1 MNSEFSLQTLKASWN
16 QILDAVL
23 EVDRVAWLLWFD
35 ARLVKLEGDVL
46 EVNFADS
53 EKFSG
58 DHNFKSARKPE
69 QTAKLVSAIL
79 KVTGKKLEVVD
90 RKSVV

>member
-1 MNSEFSLQTLKASWN
+1 MDSEFSLETLKASWN

-35 ARLVKLEGDVL
+35 ARLVKLEGGVL

-69 QTAKLVSAIL
+69 QTAKLISAIL
-79 KVTGKKLEVVD
+79 KVTGKELEVVE
-90 RKSVV
+90 S

>member
-1 MNSEFSLQTLKASWN
+1 MDSEFSLETLKLSWN

-35 ARLVKLEGDVL
+35 ARLVKLEGGVL

-69 QTAKLVSAIL
+69 QTAKLISAIL
-79 KVTGKKLEVVD
+79 KVTGKQLEVVE
-90 RKSVV
+90 S

>member
-1 MNSEFSLQTLKASWN
+1 MNSEFSLETLKTSWN
-16 QILDAVL
+16 EVLDAVL

-35 ARLVKLEGDVL
+35 ARLVKLDGNVL
-46 EVNFADS
+46 EVRFADS

-58 DHNFKSARKPE
+58 DHNYKSARKPE

-79 KVTGKKLEVVD
+79 KVTGRNLEVIE
-90 RKSVV
+90 S

>member
-1 MNSEFSLQTLKASWN
+1 MNSDFSLETLKASWN
-16 QILDAVL
+16 EVLDAVL

-35 ARLVKLEGDVL
+35 ARLVKLDGNVL
-46 EVNFADS
+46 EVSFADS

-69 QTAKLVSAIL
+69 QTAKLVSAIFE
-79 KVTGKKLEVVD
+79 VTGMQLEVIE
-90 RKSVV
+90 S

>member
-1 MNSEFSLQTLKASWN
+1 MNSDFSLETLKASWN
-16 QILDAVL
+16 QVLDAVL

-35 ARLVKLEGDVL
+35 ARLVKLDGNVL
-46 EVNFADS
+46 EVSFADS

-69 QTAKLVSAIL
+69 QTAKLVSAIFTI
-79 KVTGKKLEVVD
+79 TGMKLEVME
-90 RKSVV
+90 S

>member
-1 MNSEFSLQTLKASWN
+1 MNSEISLETLKASWN
-16 QILDAVL
+16 QVLDTVL

-35 ARLVKLEGDVL
+35 ARLVKLEGNVL
-46 EVNFADS
+46 EVSFADS

-58 DHNFKSARKPE
+58 DHNYKSARKPE

-79 KVTGKKLEVVD
+79 EVTGAKLEVIE
-90 RKSVV
+90 S

>member
-1 MNSEFSLQTLKASWN
+1 MNSEFSLETLKSSWN
-16 QILDAVL
+16 QVLDAIL

-46 EVNFADS
+46 EVSFADS

-79 KVTGKKLEVVD
+79 EVTGQKLEVIEA
-90 RKSVV
+90 

>member
-1 MNSEFSLQTLKASWN
+1 MNSDFSLETLKVSWN
-16 QILDAVL
+16 QVLDAVL

-35 ARLVKLEGDVL
+35 ARLVKLDGNVL
-46 EVNFADS
+46 EVSFADS

-69 QTAKLVSAIL
+69 QTAKLVSAIFTI
-79 KVTGKKLEVVD
+79 TGMKLEVIE
-90 RKSVV
+90 S

>member
-1 MNSEFSLQTLKASWN
+1 MDSEFSIETLKSSWN

-35 ARLVKLEGDVL
+35 ARLVKLEGNIL

-69 QTAKLVSAIL
+69 QTAKLISAIL
-79 KVTGKKLEVVD
+79 KVTGKELEVIE
-90 RKSVV
+90 S

>member
-1 MNSEFSLQTLKASWN
+1 MNSEFSLETLKTSWN
-16 QILDAVL
+16 EVLDAVL

-35 ARLVKLEGDVL
+35 ARLVKLDGKVL
-46 EVNFADS
+46 EVSFADS

-69 QTAKLVSAIL
+69 QTAKLVSAIFE
-79 KVTGKKLEVVD
+79 VTGMQLEVIE
-90 RKSVV
+90 S

>member
-1 MNSEFSLQTLKASWN
+1 MDSEFSLETLKSSWN

-35 ARLVKLEGDVL
+35 ARLVKLEGNIL

-69 QTAKLVSAIL
+69 QTAKLISAIL
-79 KVTGKKLEVVD
+79 KVTGKELEVIE
-90 RKSVV
+90 S

>member
-1 MNSEFSLQTLKASWN
+1 MNSENSLETLKVSWN
-16 QILDAVL
+16 QVLDAVL

-35 ARLVKLEGDVL
+35 ARLVKLDGNIL

-79 KVTGKKLEVVD
+79 EITGMKLEVIE
-90 RKSVV
+90 S

>member
-1 MNSEFSLQTLKASWN
+1 MNSEFSLETLKQSWN
-16 QILDAVL
+16 QVLDAVL

-35 ARLVKLEGDVL
+35 ARLVSLDGKVL
-46 EVNFADS
+46 EVSFADS

-79 KVTGKKLEVVD
+79 QVTGVELEVIE
-90 RKSVV
+90 S

>member
-1 MNSEFSLQTLKASWN
+1 MNSENSLETLKASWN
-16 QILDAVL
+16 QVLDAVL

-35 ARLVKLEGDVL
+35 ARLVKLDGNIL
-46 EVNFADS
+46 EVSFADS

-69 QTAKLVSAIL
+69 QTAKLVSAIFEI
-79 KVTGKKLEVVD
+79 TGMKLEVIE
-90 RKSVV
+90 S

>member
-1 MNSEFSLQTLKASWN
+1 MNSDFSLETLKTSWN
-16 QILDAVL
+16 QVLDAVL

-35 ARLVKLEGDVL
+35 ARLVKLDGNVL
-46 EVNFADS
+46 EVSFADS

-69 QTAKLVSAIL
+69 QTAKLVSAIFE
-79 KVTGKKLEVVD
+79 VTGRNLEVIE
-90 RKSVV
+90 S

>member
-1 MNSEFSLQTLKASWN
+1 MFDLDSEISLETLKLSWN
-16 QILDAVL
+16 QILDLVL

-35 ARLVKLEGDVL
+35 ARLVNLEGKTLDVS
-46 EVNFADS
+46 FADS

-69 QTAKLVSAIL
+69 QTAKLVAAIFE
-79 KVTGKKLEVVD
+79 VTGLSMEVREV
-90 RKSVV
+90 

>member
-1 MNSEFSLQTLKASWN
+1 MNSDFSLETLKASWN
-16 QILDAVL
+16 QVLDAVL

-35 ARLVKLEGDVL
+35 ARLVKLDGNVL

-58 DHNFKSARKPE
+58 DHNYKSARKPE
-69 QTAKLVSAIL
+69 QTAKLVSAIFE
-79 KVTGKKLEVVD
+79 VTGRNLEVIE
-90 RKSVV
+90 S

>member
-1 MNSEFSLQTLKASWN
+1 MNSEFSLDPLQASWN
-16 QILDAVL
+16 QVLDAVL

-35 ARLVKLEGDVL
+35 ARLVKLEGNVL
-46 EVNFADS
+46 EVSFADS

-79 KVTGKKLEVVD
+79 EVTGQKLEVIE
-90 RKSVV
+90 S

>member
-1 MNSEFSLQTLKASWN
+1 MNSEFSLETLKVSWN
-16 QILDAVL
+16 QVLDAVL

-35 ARLVKLEGDVL
+35 ARLVKLDGNVL
-46 EVNFADS
+46 EVSFADS

-69 QTAKLVSAIL
+69 QTAKLVSAIFTI
-79 KVTGKKLEVVD
+79 TGMKLEVIE
-90 RKSVV
+90 S

>member
-1 MNSEFSLQTLKASWN
+1 MNSEFSLETLKASWN
-16 QILDAVL
+16 EVLDAVL
-23 EVDRVAWLLWFD
+23 EVDRTAWLLWFD
-35 ARLVKLEGDVL
+35 ARLVKLEGNVL
-46 EVNFADS
+46 EVSFADS

-79 KVTGKKLEVVD
+79 EVTGQKMEVIE
-90 RKSVV
+90 S

>member
-1 MNSEFSLQTLKASWN
+1 MDSEFSLETLKASWN

-35 ARLVKLEGDVL
+35 ARLVKLEGGVL

-69 QTAKLVSAIL
+69 QTAKLISAIL
-79 KVTGKKLEVVD
+79 KVTGKQLEVVE
-90 RKSVV
+90 S

>member
-1 MNSEFSLQTLKASWN
+1 MNSDFSLETLKAAWN
-16 QILDAVL
+16 EVLDAVL

-35 ARLVKLEGDVL
+35 ARLVKLDGNVL

-69 QTAKLVSAIL
+69 QTAKLVSAIFE
-79 KVTGKKLEVVD
+79 VTGRNLEVIE
-90 RKSVV
+90 S

>member
-1 MNSEFSLQTLKASWN
+1 MNSEFSLETLKSSWN
-16 QILDAVL
+16 QVLDAIL

-46 EVNFADS
+46 EVSFADS

-79 KVTGKKLEVVD
+79 EVTGQKLEVIE
-90 RKSVV
+90 S

>member
-1 MNSEFSLQTLKASWN
+1 MSSENSLETLKASWN
-16 QILDAVL
+16 QVLDAVL

-35 ARLVKLEGDVL
+35 ARLVKLDGNIL
-46 EVNFADS
+46 EVSFADS

-69 QTAKLVSAIL
+69 QTAKLVSAIFEI
-79 KVTGKKLEVVD
+79 TGMKLEVIE
-90 RKSVV
+90 S